1 MATLNLNEKKIPS
14 AENLRL
20 IAQLCISL
28 ANKQS
33 SLEDRCIAP
42 WKSGEVYQKD
52 ISYVSHDE
60 YIYLCSVS
68 NNDTDFTES
77 HWTKLS
83 DTILELTK
91 SDIEALINL
100 SPEEI
105 SKLSDLISTE
115 IRLDKT
121 FSSSD
126 TYTRIQAAIDTA
138 KEYTNNQL
146 GKAVKPAYKVVAST
160 SEVTETGYFYLIS
173 NGTNYDM
180 YVLSADGSVVS
191 LGTSEVDL
199 SNYYTKTEV
208 DNDFLK
214 KTDADG
220 KFATI
225 TTVDGKVDKTS
236 IATAISST
244 PSVDK
249 VASEKA
255 VYDKNTI
262 NHKTIKDID
271 ILDYA
276 SKVVDNFEFVRG
288 FNVINSPYGDS
299 DSPNNDMLYM
309 INRISV
315 SGYCRLIAYDLRSTF
330 AYMRTQLNSTWT
342 EWVRLT
348 VAGGTKDYQT
358 LATPQ
363 IKDGAY
369 MSNSIL
375 WGTDRDFLVFDI
387 NKPDRTVRRLQFD
400 TVEKAI
406 GMYDLDY
413 STNAITEVG
422 TLRFQKTSYVP
433 LTDVTFTSPNVS
445 KARENEVCKYCVKNG
460 VCYVTLNDLSFSS
473 DYKSEESFVV
483 LPKPAMRQDFE
494 LTDSL
499 GTTVLGKLFLEEN
512 GAMHLYTNTIPVT
525 ATGYISFSYPVAES

>member
-52 ISYVSHDE
+52 ISYVS
-60 YIYLCSVS
+60 YNNYLYFCTVS
-68 NNDTDFTES
+68 NSDTDFVES

-83 DTILELTK
+83 DTISELTK
-91 SDIEALINL
+91 ADIEALVNL

-115 IRLDKT
+115 IRLDKA

-146 GKAVKPAYKVVAST
+146 GKAIKPAYKVVAST

-180 YVLSADGSVVS
+180 YVLSSDGAVVS
-191 LGTSEVDL
+191 LGTSDVDL
-199 SNYYTKTEV
+199 SDYYTKTEV

-214 KTDADG
+214 KTDATSTY
-220 KFATI
+220 ATI
-225 TTVDGKVDKTS
+225 TTVDGKFDKTNILTALDNS
-236 IATAISST
+236 ATDDQVYSAKAINAELDGVVKKTDIST
-244 PSVDK
+244 TINSTSTDDTVPTN
-249 VASEKA
+249 KA
-255 VYDKNTI
+255 VYDSLINKVNNTI
-262 NHKTIKDID
+262 VLTTADE
-271 ILDYA
+271 
-276 SKVVDNFEFVRG
+276 V
-288 FNVINSPYGDS
+288 NSFDRVYQSFIIGP
-299 DSPNNDMLYM
+299 
-309 INRISV
+309 SV
-315 SGYCRLIAYDLRSTF
+315 AEAVGLPKAPD
-330 AYMRTQLNSTWT
+330 STWFCINLSHVKGFKYPSQIAF
-342 EWVRLT
+342 EY
-348 VAGGTKDYQT
+348 AGIERIMYRTAHNGVWHKWRKLCTT
-358 LATPQ
+358 
-363 IKDGAY
+363 
-369 MSNSIL
+369 S
-375 WGTDRDFLVFDI
+375 V
-387 NKPDRTVRRLQFD
+387 PD
-400 TVEKAI
+400 
-406 GMYDLDY
+406 
-413 STNAITEVG
+413 
-422 TLRFQKTSYVP
+422 VP

-460 VCYVTLNDLSFSS
+460 VCYVTLNDLLFSS
-473 DYKSEESFVV
+473 GYKSEEGFVV

-499 GTTVLGKLFLEEN
+499 GTTVLGKLFLEES
-512 GAMHLYTNTIPVT
+512 GAMHLYTNTTPVT

>member
-52 ISYVSHDE
+52 ISYVS
-60 YIYLCSVS
+60 YNNYLYFCTVS
-68 NNDTDFTES
+68 NSDTDFVES

-83 DTILELTK
+83 DTISELTK
-91 SDIEALINL
+91 ADIEALVNL

-180 YVLSADGSVVS
+180 YVLSSDGAVVS
-191 LGTSEVDL
+191 LGTSDVDL

-214 KTDADG
+214 KTDATSAY
-220 KFATI
+220 ATI
-225 TTVDGKVDKTS
+225 TTVDGKVDKADIVDNLTSTDTNKPLSANQGKVLKDEVDKKAEIDDTQSS
-236 IATAISST
+236 IATVYSSDK
-244 PSVDK
+244 VDK
-249 VASEKA
+249 ITSNIEGISITKTQELDFNNLKPTENAKEKTFVHIYSSDMLNAPNNEVTHWIVKASIIDTEIRQTAMATHSSA
-255 VYDKNTI
+255 VYVRSTTNGTDWTDWQRLCATSVADVDKIYLNLNTMSNI
-262 NHKTIKDID
+262 TFGNISGFYLVSNGFCTVDI
-271 ILDYA
+271 
-276 SKVVDNFEFVRG
+276 S
-288 FNVINSPYGDS
+288 FNCTTSAPIEWET
-299 DSPNNDMLYM
+299 
-309 INRISV
+309 
-315 SGYCRLIAYDLRSTF
+315 AYDS
-330 AYMRTQLNSTWT
+330 
-342 EWVRLT
+342 
-348 VAGGTKDYQT
+348 
-358 LATPQ
+358 
-363 IKDGAY
+363 
-369 MSNSIL
+369 
-375 WGTDRDFLVFDI
+375 
-387 NKPDRTVRRLQFD
+387 
-400 TVEKAI
+400 
-406 GMYDLDY
+406 
-413 STNAITEVG
+413 
-422 TLRFQKTSYVP
+422 
-433 LTDVTFTSPNVS
+433 
-445 KARENEVCKYCVKNG
+445 
-460 VCYVTLNDLSFSS
+460 
-473 DYKSEESFVV
+473 
-483 LPKPAMRQDFE
+483 LPKPKSIFHMSAPASWSDATP
-494 LTDSL
+494 LLINVNTN
-499 GTTVLGKLFLEEN
+499 GTMDWYIGS
-512 GAMHLYTNTIPVT
+512 TIT
-525 ATGYISFSYPVAES
+525 ANSTYYVNFTYPVAES

>member
-52 ISYVSHDE
+52 ISYVSHGG

-83 DTILELTK
+83 DTISELTK
-91 SDIEALINL
+91 ADIETLVNL

-180 YVLSADGSVVS
+180 YVLSSDGAVVS
-191 LGTSEVDL
+191 LGTSDVDL

-214 KTDADG
+214 KTDATSTY
-220 KFATI
+220 ATI
-225 TTVDGKVDKTS
+225 TTVDGKFDKTNILTALDNS
-236 IATAISST
+236 ATDDQVYSAKAINAELDGVVKKTDIST
-244 PSVDK
+244 TINSTSTDDTVPTN
-249 VASEKA
+249 KA
-255 VYDKNTI
+255 VYDSLINKVNNTI
-262 NHKTIKDID
+262 VLTTADEVNSFDRVYQSFIIEPSVAESVGLPKAPDSTWFCINLSHVKGFKYPSQIAFEYAGIERIMYRTAHNGVWHNWRKIPNTSVADVPITTITNTLVSTKVTFQAADSNAYLYVKNGTCYVSIWD
-271 ILDYA
+271 VTILEEANLEVLFNNAPKAAFMVGCALHNGYE
-276 SKVVDNFEFVRG
+276 SFGHVFVTT
-288 FNVINSPYGDS
+288 NSTEIRLNAPSG
-299 DSPNNDMLYM
+299 LAGK
-309 INRISV
+309 
-315 SGYCRLIAYDLRSTF
+315 SGYC
-330 AYMRTQLNSTWT
+330 
-342 EWVRLT
+342 
-348 VAGGTKDYQT
+348 
-358 LATPQ
+358 
-363 IKDGAY
+363 
-369 MSNSIL
+369 
-375 WGTDRDFLVFDI
+375 
-387 NKPDRTVRRLQFD
+387 
-400 TVEKAI
+400 
-406 GMYDLDY
+406 
-413 STNAITEVG
+413 
-422 TLRFQKTSYVP
+422 
-433 LTDVTFTSPNVS
+433 
-445 KARENEVCKYCVKNG
+445 
-460 VCYVTLNDLSFSS
+460 
-473 DYKSEESFVV
+473 
-483 LPKPAMRQDFE
+483 
-494 LTDSL
+494 
-499 GTTVLGKLFLEEN
+499 
-512 GAMHLYTNTIPVT
+512 
-525 ATGYISFSYPVAES
+525 SFSYPVAES

>member
-52 ISYVSHDE
+52 ISYVSHGG

-83 DTILELTK
+83 DTISELTK
-91 SDIEALINL
+91 ADIETLVNL

-146 GKAVKPAYKVVAST
+146 GKAVKPAYKVVSST

-180 YVLSADGSVVS
+180 YVLSSDGAVVS
-191 LGTSEVDL
+191 LGTSDVDL

-214 KTDADG
+214 KTDATSTY
-220 KFATI
+220 ATI
-225 TTVDGKVDKTS
+225 TTVDGKFDKTNILTALDNS
-236 IATAISST
+236 ATDDQVYSAKAINAELDGVVKKTDIST
-244 PSVDK
+244 TINSTSTDDTVPTN
-249 VASEKA
+249 KA
-255 VYDKNTI
+255 VYDSLINKVNNTI
-262 NHKTIKDID
+262 VLTTADEVNSFDRVYQSFIIEPSVAESVGLPKAPDSTWFCINLSHVKGFKYPSQIAFEYAGIERIMYRTAHNGVWHNWRKIPNTSVADVPITTITNTLVSTKVTFQAADSNAYLYVKNGTCYVSIWD
-271 ILDYA
+271 VTILEEANLEVLFNNAPKAAFMVGCALHNGYE
-276 SKVVDNFEFVRG
+276 SFGHVFVTT
-288 FNVINSPYGDS
+288 NSTEIRLNAPSG
-299 DSPNNDMLYM
+299 LAGK
-309 INRISV
+309 
-315 SGYCRLIAYDLRSTF
+315 SGYC
-330 AYMRTQLNSTWT
+330 
-342 EWVRLT
+342 
-348 VAGGTKDYQT
+348 
-358 LATPQ
+358 
-363 IKDGAY
+363 
-369 MSNSIL
+369 
-375 WGTDRDFLVFDI
+375 
-387 NKPDRTVRRLQFD
+387 
-400 TVEKAI
+400 
-406 GMYDLDY
+406 
-413 STNAITEVG
+413 
-422 TLRFQKTSYVP
+422 
-433 LTDVTFTSPNVS
+433 
-445 KARENEVCKYCVKNG
+445 
-460 VCYVTLNDLSFSS
+460 
-473 DYKSEESFVV
+473 
-483 LPKPAMRQDFE
+483 
-494 LTDSL
+494 
-499 GTTVLGKLFLEEN
+499 
-512 GAMHLYTNTIPVT
+512 
-525 ATGYISFSYPVAES
+525 SFSYPVAES